1 MARVNVYNEKE
12 IQILKEGGRILASIL
27 TRLEKEALENVSTRD
42 LDKMAYD
49 LCLENN
55 AEPAFLNYTPH
66 GADRAFPASV
76 CISVN
81 HEVVHGIPNEKPKVL
96 KKGDVVTLDMGLK
109 YKDMFT
115 DSAVTLVVGGGEYN
129 KAGQEMI
136 DVATRALYNAIDII
150 KPGVRTGDI
159 GQAIE
164 DTVKNNK
171 GKRFKIPTILGGH
184 GIGHSIHE
192 DPFVPNF
199 GKKGEGVVL
208 KEGHVIAVEPILT
221 ENTSAMNML
230 NDGYT
235 FVTQDKSLAVHVE
248 HTLVVTKDGVLI
260 LTDRSA

>member
-1 MARVNVYNEKE
+1 MARINIYNEKE
-12 IQILKEGGRILASIL
+12 IQVLKEGGKILSSIL
-27 TRLEKEALENVSTRD
+27 NQLKEETLENVSTKD
-42 LDKMAYD
+42 LDKRAYD
-49 LCLENN
+49 LCIENN

-66 GADRAFPASV
+66 GADRAFPASI

-81 HEVVHGIPNEKPKVL
+81 HEVVHGIPNEKARIL

-115 DSAVTLVVGGGEYN
+115 DSAITLVVGGAEYN
-129 KAGQEMI
+129 KIGQEMI
-136 DVATRALYNAIDII
+136 DVATRALNNAIDIV

-159 GQAIE
+159 GQIIE
-164 DTVKNNK
+164 DIVKKND

-184 GIGHSIHE
+184 GIGHGIHE

-199 GKKGEGVVL
+199 GKRGEGPVL
-208 KEGHVIAVEPILT
+208 KEGNVIAIEPILT

-235 FVTQDKSLAVHVE
+235 FVTQDKGLAVHVE
-248 HTLVVTKDGVLI
+248 HTVVVTKDGVLI
-260 LTDRSA
+260 LTQ

>member
-1 MARVNVYNEKE
+1 MARVNIYNEKE
-12 IQILKEGGRILASIL
+12 IKILKEGGEKLFSIL
-27 TRLEKEALENVSTRD
+27 NTLKEEALENVSTKD
-42 LDKMAYD
+42 LDKRAYD

-66 GADRAFPASV
+66 GADRAFPASI

-81 HEVVHGIPNEKPKVL
+81 HEVVHGIPNEKARIL

-115 DSAVTLVVGGGEYN
+115 DSAITLVVGGSEYN
-129 KAGQEMI
+129 KIGQEMI
-136 DVATRALYNAIDII
+136 DVANRALYNAIDIV
-150 KPGVRTGDI
+150 KPGVKTGDI
-159 GQAIE
+159 GQIIE
-164 DTVKNNK
+164 DTVKKNN

-184 GIGHSIHE
+184 GIGHGIHE

-199 GKKGEGVVL
+199 GKKSEGVVL
-208 KEGHVIAVEPILT
+208 KEGNVIAIEPILT

-235 FVTQDKSLAVHVE
+235 FVTQDKGLAVHVE
-248 HTLVVTKDGVLI
+248 HTIVVTKDGAMI
-260 LTDRSA
+260 LTQ